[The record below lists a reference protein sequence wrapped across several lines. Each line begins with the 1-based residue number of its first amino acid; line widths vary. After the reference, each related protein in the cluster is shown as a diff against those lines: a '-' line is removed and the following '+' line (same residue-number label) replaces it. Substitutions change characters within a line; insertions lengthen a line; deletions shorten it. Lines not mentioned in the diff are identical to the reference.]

1 MCRAKFIANIQ
12 KNAPFPMRF
21 SVCFAELCKT
31 KPCCYCDIAATRA
44 YDKLGHVHLFIIRL
58 NSTHKNKIGEL

>member
-21 SVCFAELCKT
+21 PLCFANLCKA

-44 YDKLGHVHLFIIRL
+44 YDKLGK
-58 NSTHKNKIGEL
+58 STDVFR

>member
-1 MCRAKFIANIQ
+1 
-12 KNAPFPMRF
+12 MRF
-21 SVCFAELCKT
+21 SLFIDVLCKA
-31 KPCCYCDIAATRA
+31 KSCCYCDIAATRA